1 MTNYEKEPHIVTI
14 ISLYFAIF
22 VVYVLD
28 TLVIF
33 LILMIVNYFYSL
45 SHVNIN
51 VDDLPAM
58 NLISSLLISLFLLF
72 KKRKA
77 ISESGKDFINGMN
90 KIL

>member
-51 VDDLPAM
+51 VDDLPTM

-72 KKRKA
+72 NKRKA